1 MKDNSLKGK
10 LLASVSIFFVYL
22 VAIISII
29 MHGVTGYYLYH
40 FLAMTSLF
48 LGSTNLL
55 FLLLKYIKFCQAILS
70 EKPKKE
76 KKIKKKKKLSKKR
89 KQEDTEEEDIAED
102 VEEPKEL
109 EEADSEEEVLKDDI
123 KKTKKFNWTILIS
136 GLCFAVFIL
145 TYYNVIKNV
154 ASYVKT
160 IKATGVPALANAV
173 LLLILFVLMLVLDRL
188 CKFSK
193 GNSPFWDAL
202 LENSRIFF
210 QGLSFL
216 SLLGVACVIIEWLK
230 LISIQKY
237 VGYFYM
243 IVFFYFVAFVTIS
256 LLIITIR
263 KDFTVAP
270 YVNVPIPFY
279 KAKGNRENFID
290 YLEKNTGI
298 SMRSLWSVKYIRQI
312 GPVVVLISAF
322 FLWLSTCVVQV
333 ESYQNAVVYRL
344 GHLQEEFLE
353 PGLHFVF
360 PYPFDKVEV
369 YDTGVI
375 QKTTIG
381 YRSEESGDNIWT
393 SAHDGEEYKL
403 LLGSGDELVSINL
416 RLEYQ
421 IKDLKEYLTKATAP
435 EEVMKALAY
444 ELVTDETISTDLDAL
459 LSTDRKEFAT
469 TLKTQ
474 LTEQIDSMG
483 IGLKIVNVVLESI
496 HPPVEIA
503 SVYQELISAEI
514 TYDKNLL
521 YAQGGAVKRIY
532 SAEKTSNSLIQ
543 KAEAEKAKK
552 VAEAKASVTEFLAS
566 AEAYKKDKSSFR
578 YYKYL
583 AAVREAYGKAN
594 LVILGEG
601 IDQSAL
607 FFGNVVGG
615 TGNSNNSN
623 SNATQ

>member
-1 MKDNSLKGK
+1 
-10 LLASVSIFFVYL
+10 
-22 VAIISII
+22 
-29 MHGVTGYYLYH
+29 
-40 FLAMTSLF
+40 
-48 LGSTNLL
+48 
-55 FLLLKYIKFCQAILS
+55 
-70 EKPKKE
+70 
-76 KKIKKKKKLSKKR
+76 
-89 KQEDTEEEDIAED
+89 
-102 VEEPKEL
+102 
-109 EEADSEEEVLKDDI
+109 
-123 KKTKKFNWTILIS
+123 
-136 GLCFAVFIL
+136 
-145 TYYNVIKNV
+145 
-154 ASYVKT
+154 
-160 IKATGVPALANAV
+160 
-173 LLLILFVLMLVLDRL
+173 
-188 CKFSK
+188 
-193 GNSPFWDAL
+193 
-202 LENSRIFF
+202 
-210 QGLSFL
+210 
-216 SLLGVACVIIEWLK
+216 
-230 LISIQKY
+230 
-237 VGYFYM
+237 
-243 IVFFYFVAFVTIS
+243 
-256 LLIITIR
+256 
-263 KDFTVAP
+263 
-270 YVNVPIPFY
+270 
-279 KAKGNRENFID
+279 
-290 YLEKNTGI
+290 
-298 SMRSLWSVKYIRQI
+298 
-312 GPVVVLISAF
+312 
-322 FLWLSTCVVQV
+322 VQV

-543 KAEAEKAKK
+543 KAEAEKAVAHLWNIGK
-552 VAEAKASVTEFLAS
+552 VV
-566 AEAYKKDKSSFR
+566 SSER
-578 YYKYL
+578 
-583 AAVREAYGKAN
+583 
-594 LVILGEG
+594 GE
-601 IDQSAL
+601 
-607 FFGNVVGG
+607 
-615 TGNSNNSN
+615 
-623 SNATQ
+623 

>member
-10 LLASVSIFFVYL
+10 ILAIASIFSIYL

-55 FLLLKYIKFCQAILS
+55 FLLLKYVKFCHTVLNEQ
-70 EKPKKE
+70 PKKE
-76 KKIKKKKKLSKKR
+76 KKIKKKKKSSKKKR
-89 KQEDTEEEDIAED
+89 QEEIEDTEDSAEEC
-102 VEEPKEL
+102 EEIQSEEIPKE
-109 EEADSEEEVLKDDI
+109 ET
-123 KKTKKFNWTILIS
+123 KKTKKFNWTMLVS
-136 GLCFAVFIL
+136 GLCFLVFIL

-154 ASYVKT
+154 ASFVKT
-160 IKATGVPALANAV
+160 IKATDVPTLANAV

-188 CKFSK
+188 CKYSK
-193 GNSPFWDAL
+193 ENAPFWDAL
-202 LENSRIFF
+202 LENNRIFF

-216 SLLGVACVIIEWLK
+216 SLFGVACVIVEWLK

-237 VGYFYM
+237 IGYVYM
-243 IVFFYFVAFVTIS
+243 IVFFYFVAFITIS

-263 KDFTVAP
+263 KDFTVQP

-279 KAKGNRENFID
+279 KTKGNRDNFID

-312 GPVVVLISAF
+312 GPIVVLISAF
-322 FLWLSTCVVQV
+322 FLWISTCVVQV
-333 ESYQNAVVYRL
+333 ESYQQAAVYRL

-393 SAHDGEEYKL
+393 SAHGEEEYKL

-421 IKDLKEYLTKATAP
+421 IRDLKAYLTKATAP

-444 ELVTDETISTDLDAL
+444 ELVTDETISTNLDAL
-459 LSTDRKEFAT
+459 LSTDRKEFAN

-474 LTEQIDSMG
+474 LTKQLDSQG
-483 IGLKIVNVVLESI
+483 IGIEIVSVVLESI

-521 YAQGGAVKRIY
+521 YAQGGAIKRIY
-532 SAEKTSNSLIQ
+532 EAEKTSNTLIQ

-552 VAEAKASVTEFLAS
+552 VAEAKASVTAFLAS
-566 AEAYKKDKSSFR
+566 AEAYKKDQSSYR

-607 FFGNVVGG
+607 FFGNIVGG
-615 TGNSNNSN
+615 SGSSDNSSSN
-623 SNATQ
+623 TTQ